1 MSSIPTSCAPLPPEA
16 AASGFRD
23 QPRGLWFLAFTEAWE
38 RFSYY
43 GMTALVVLYMV
54 DQLLLPG
61 HVELVVGFPAFRAA
75 VESVTGPLSA
85 QALASQTFGLY
96 SGLVYFTPVF
106 GGMIADRWLGA
117 RRTVVL
123 GAILLSAGHLAMAFD
138 ASFLIA
144 LLLLVLGTGCLKGNI
159 SAQVGTLYDLS
170 DVAGRT
176 RGFTIFSMGIN
187 VGATVGPLA
196 CGALAQAYGWHVG
209 FGAAAL
215 LMWIGL
221 VTYLVGLR
229 HLPPDPPRRGHVDR
243 RSLDGAEKRTVILLV
258 GVICL
263 GIFQTMAYYQC
274 FNVGLVWIQGHVDVH
289 TPLGTVPTPWFNSID
304 AFVSIIAVPPVIALW
319 RRQAAK
325 GREPTD
331 VSKIGIG
338 AAMAAASS
346 LLLVLGSW
354 LSGGQPVSALWPLAA
369 FAGMGLAFLYYWPP
383 ILALISRTAPAPV
396 NGTMMG
402 VAFLNLFVGN
412 VLMGYVGTFYEQLG
426 PTQFWLLNTAIALTG
441 ALFVLIVGRP
451 LTRALG

>member
-23 QPRGLWFLAFTEAWE
+23 QPRGLYFLAFTEAWE

-61 HVELVVGFPAFRAA
+61 HVEHVAGFPAYRAA
-75 VESVTGPLSA
+75 VESVTGPLPA

-106 GGMIADRWLGA
+106 GGMVADRWLGA

-159 SAQVGTLYDLS
+159 SAQVGSLYDPR

-221 VTYLVGLR
+221 VTYLIGLR
-229 HLPPDPPRRGHVDR
+229 HLPPDPPRRRHVDR
-243 RSLDGAEKRTVILLV
+243 RSLDGAEWRIVVLLV
-258 GVICL
+258 CVIGL

-289 TPLGTVPTPWFNSID
+289 TPLGTVPTPWFVSID
-304 AFVSIIAVPPVIALW
+304 SFVSIIAVPPIIALW
-319 RRQAAK
+319 RAQAAK

-346 LLLVLGSW
+346 MLLVLGSY

-383 ILALISRTAPAPV
+383 ILALVSRTAPAPV

-402 VAFLNLFVGN
+402 VVFLNLFVGN
-412 VLMGYVGTFYEQLG
+412 VLMGYVGTFYEALG
-426 PTQFWLLNTAIALTG
+426 PTQFWLLNTAIALAG
-441 ALFVLIVGRP
+441 AIIVLVVGRP
-451 LTRALG
+451 LTRALA

>member
-1 MSSIPTSCAPLPPEA
+1 MSTIPTSCAPLPPEPTA
-16 AASGFRD
+16 AGFRD

-61 HVELVVGFPAFRAA
+61 HVEHVVGFPAYRAL

-106 GGMIADRWLGA
+106 GGMLADRWLGA

-123 GAILLSAGHLAMAFD
+123 GAMLLSAGHLAMAFD

-144 LLLLVLGTGCLKGNI
+144 LLLLVSGTGCLKGNI
-159 SAQVGTLYDLS
+159 SAQVGALYDLR

-187 VGATVGPLA
+187 VGATIGPLA

-221 VTYLVGLR
+221 ATYLIGLR
-229 HLPPDPPRRGHVDR
+229 HLPADPPRRRHVDR

-258 GVICL
+258 GVIGL

-304 AFVSIIAVPPVIALW
+304 AFVSIIAVPPIIALW
-319 RRQAAK
+319 RAQAAK

-338 AAMAAASS
+338 AAMAALSS
-346 LLLVLGSW
+346 LLLVAGSY
-354 LSGGQPVSALWPLAA
+354 LHGDEPVSALWPLAA

-383 ILALISRTAPAPV
+383 ILALVSRTAPAPV

-412 VLMGYVGTFYEQLG
+412 VLMGYVGTFYEALG
-426 PTQFWLLNTAIALTG
+426 PTQFWLLNSGIALTG
-441 ALFVLIVGRP
+441 ALLVLIVGRP
-451 LTRALG
+451 LTRALA